1 MISSMDMRK
10 LTLLVE
16 RGTEDMSRIE
26 MGVFVVVEWERWI
39 QLERIEVG
47 VVRVDVHVRMALQPP
62 ALRWQRDRRW
72 VDRGQ

>member
-1 MISSMDMRK
+1 
-10 LTLLVE
+10 
-16 RGTEDMSRIE
+16 MSRIE